1 VAFYQT
7 DVYYSYDGTTWNTGI
22 NSTGISGFGRIAC
35 SSSGRFVCQAGIV
48 GPVVPGYPTELTGE
62 GVLYSDDGINWTSP
76 GVAFPLGGPIW
87 VEELS
92 TFVASANTGF
102 YPYDN
107 ETTGWIS
114 SDGITWAQ
122 LDFQPGAWSPELGI
136 FLCPNGYS
144 PVTKTF

>member
-1 VAFYQT
+1 MFVAFYQT
-7 DVYYSYDGTTWNTGI
+7 DAYYSYDGTTWNTGI

-48 GPVVPGYPTELTGE
+48 MPEELTGE

-102 YPYDN
+102 YPYSN

-114 SDGITWAQ
+114 SDGITWSAI
-122 LDFQPGAWSPELGI
+122 DISPTSWAPELGR
-136 FLCPNGYS
+136 FLCTGGYS
-144 PVTKTF
+144 QVTNTF